1 MVDLTNCYVRT
12 NSDLTKKYI
21 VKLMDKQLASRFGSK
36 YMDYKRKDKQCQNTA
51 S

>member
-1 MVDLTNCYVRT
+1 MEVLANRYVRI
-12 NSDLTKKYI
+12 NSELTKKYI
-21 VKLMDKQLASRFGSK
+21 VKLMDKQLASKFGSK

>member
-1 MVDLTNCYVRT
+1 MVVLANSFVKT

-36 YMDYKRKDKQCQNTA
+36 YMDYKRKDK
-51 S
+51 